1 MRLARALEL
10 THNFVSTPN
19 SLEGL
24 DSLLD
29 PSLVEQ
35 ALEQALEQ
43 AGVATLRKRRFPPY
57 SLATRAGPAGS
68 RPPPRQ
74 WHWRLLVS
82 PSVQIV
88 LNTPHVA
95 VLLHQRGPHIGA
107 RRVGDA
113 TGNGSTIES
122 ARLGYNFLRSTHRQ
136 YIATG

>member
-29 PSLVEQ
+29 PFLV
-35 ALEQALEQ
+35 EQ